1 LQVQSVEVR
10 TLKDFDGGFAAISR
24 RRAEAVI
31 VVADPVTFLAR
42 TQIAQS
48 AARYAL
54 PVVASRREFVEAGA
68 LLSYGPHPVE
78 RWRRAAFYVDKL
90 LKGANAAELP
100 VEQPSTFEL
109 VINLKVAKS
118 LGLTIPEL
126 LLLQANQVIQ

>member
-1 LQVQSVEVR
+1 M
-10 TLKDFDGGFAAISR
+10 
-24 RRAEAVI
+24 
-31 VVADPVTFLAR
+31 VVADPVTLLGR

-48 AARYAL
+48 TARYAV

-118 LGLTIPEL
+118 LGLTIPQL
-126 LLLQANQVIQ
+126 LLLQADQVIAVGRPELVRPMVTDVLDERSHLTMTGRIA

>member
-1 LQVQSVEVR
+1 MRE
-10 TLKDFDGGFAAISR
+10 
-24 RRAEAVI
+24 
-31 VVADPVTFLAR
+31 LAR

-48 AARYAL
+48 AARYTV

-78 RWRRAAFYVDKL
+78 RWRRAALHVDKL

-118 LGLTIPEL
+118 VSRSPSCSYCKRTKSFSRRARASAPDGNGMSSTREFTAEML
-126 LLLQANQVIQ
+126 LVF